1 MGRESEFGPEGAIVG
16 GRADYIPSQK
26 IQENRKCRDLI
37 FLLVFIAFWIGMIVN
52 SSFGF
57 NRGDPRRLVYG
68 LDYKGNLCGNKNSK
82 PDLRELQVRY
92 WQNPNQVYQSGLRKS
107 PINLI
112 EARSICLKGCPTP
125 SDDSLSWVCDYPEGS
140 ITLTLDEWV
149 GRNYNYY
156 EFLSSDQKNSS
167 LQLQGPCY
175 PVLFPTTNVF
185 WSCQFSAHASNVS
198 LQHWK
203 GMGGVDIDQGD
214 IIVKAIHSALNAP
227 SVILKRYVA
236 DVGKSWPVLIVCGGL
251 LPLFLSAIWLLIIRY
266 FVGVMTWATII
277 ILNILTFSVTTFFYI
292 KAGWIGH
299 DAVSTVIGEGAAD
312 SLITTG
318 SERDHLR
325 VVAIIMTIILIIVVL
340 ATFVLVKRVVIAVA
354 VLKVAANAIGAIRA
368 LMVFPILPFII
379 LAVFYI
385 YWVAA
390 ALYLFSAGEIRQ
402 NGCDGN
408 CCAYDLVL
416 SKVQCEGCCGYSIHY
431 TRHIA
436 LAILYHIFG
445 CFWTTQFIIA
455 CSLTVIAGAVASYY
469 WSRGETSEMPF
480 MPVVSSVKRLTRFS
494 LGSMALGSLVVAI
507 IESIRFLLEALRRQ
521 LKVVEATPA
530 VCCIRMIWCC
540 TQCCLGC
547 VEWTIKFIN
556 RNAYIMIAITGKGF
570 CKAAAMATGL
580 IVNNILRIGTVNVI
594 GDVMLF
600 LGKFCVSLACAL
612 FAFLMLDSHQYKSS
626 HHKISSPLFPVLF
639 CWGLGY
645 VVASL
650 FFAVL
655 EMAIDTIILS
665 FCQDVEEHNGTP
677 QYAPPLLMETLR
689 KHGEMERLAAH

>member
-1 MGRESEFGPEGAIVG
+1 MGRESEFGPVGAIVG
-16 GRADYIPSQK
+16 GRAEYIPSQK
-26 IQENRKCRDLI
+26 IEENRKCRDLI
-37 FLLVFIAFWIGMIVN
+37 FLLVFIAFWVGMIVN

-112 EARSICLKGCPTP
+112 EARSICLKRCPTP
-125 SDDSLSWVCDYPEGS
+125 SDDSLTWVCDYPEGS

-149 GRNYNYY
+149 ARNYNYY

-185 WSCQFSAHASNVS
+185 WSCQFAAHASNVS

-203 GMGGVDIDQGD
+203 GMGGVDIDEGD

-227 SVILKRYVA
+227 SAILKRYAA

-251 LPLFLSAIWLLIIRY
+251 LPLFLSAIWLLLIRY
-266 FVGVMTWATII
+266 FVGVMTWGTII

-354 VLKVAANAIGAIRA
+354 VLKVAANAIGEIRA
-368 LMVFPILPFII
+368 LMVFPIFPFII

-408 CCAYDLVL
+408 CCAYDLVS

-431 TRHIA
+431 SRHIA

-507 IESIRFLLEALRRQ
+507 IESVRFLLEALRRQ

-530 VCCIRMIWCC
+530 ACCIRMIWCC

-556 RNAYIMIAITGKGF
+556 RNAYIMIAITGRGF

-580 IVNNILRIGTVNVI
+580 IINNILRIGTVNVI

-600 LGKFCVSLACAL
+600 LGKLCVSLACAL
-612 FAFLMLDSHQYKSS
+612 FAFLMLDTHQYKSS

-650 FFAVL
+650 FFAVV
-655 EMAIDTIILS
+655 EMGIDTIVLS
-665 FCQDVEEHNGTP
+665 FCQDVEEHQGNP
-677 QYAPPLLMETLR
+677 QYAPPLLMETLK
-689 KHGEMERLAAH
+689 KHGEMQRLAAH

>member
-1 MGRESEFGPEGAIVG
+1 MGRESEFGPVGAIVG
-16 GRADYIPSQK
+16 GRAEYIPSQK
-26 IQENRKCRDLI
+26 IEENRKCRDLI
-37 FLLVFIAFWIGMIVN
+37 FLLVFIAFWVGMIVN

-112 EARSICLKGCPTP
+112 EARSICLKRCPTP
-125 SDDSLSWVCDYPEGS
+125 SDDSLTWVCDYPEGS

-149 GRNYNYY
+149 ARNYNYY

-185 WSCQFSAHASNVS
+185 WSCQFAAHASNVS

-203 GMGGVDIDQGD
+203 GMGGVEIDEGD

-227 SVILKRYVA
+227 SAILKRYAA

-251 LPLFLSAIWLLIIRY
+251 LPLFLSAIWLLLIRY
-266 FVGVMTWATII
+266 FVGVMTWGTII

-354 VLKVAANAIGAIRA
+354 VLKVAANAIGEIRA
-368 LMVFPILPFII
+368 LMVFPIFPFII

-408 CCAYDLVL
+408 CCAYDLVS

-431 TRHIA
+431 SRHIA

-494 LGSMALGSLVVAI
+494 LGSMAMGSLVVAI
-507 IESIRFLLEALRRQ
+507 IESVRFLLEALRRQ

-530 VCCIRMIWCC
+530 ACCIRMIWCC

-556 RNAYIMIAITGKGF
+556 RNAYIMIAITGRGF

-580 IVNNILRIGTVNVI
+580 IINNILRIGTVNVI

-600 LGKFCVSLACAL
+600 LGKLCVSLACAL
-612 FAFLMLDSHQYKSS
+612 FAFLMLDTHQYKSS

-650 FFAVL
+650 FFAVV
-655 EMAIDTIILS
+655 EMAIDTIVLS
-665 FCQDVEEHNGTP
+665 FCQDVEEHQGNP
-677 QYAPPLLMETLR
+677 QYAPPLLMETLK
-689 KHGEMERLAAH
+689 KHGEMQRLAAH

>member
-1 MGRESEFGPEGAIVG
+1 MGRESEFGPVGAIVG
-16 GRADYIPSQK
+16 GRAEYIPSQK
-26 IQENRKCRDLI
+26 IEENRKCRDLI
-37 FLLVFIAFWIGMIVN
+37 FLLVFIAFWVGMIVN

-112 EARSICLKGCPTP
+112 EARSICLKRCPTP
-125 SDDSLSWVCDYPEGS
+125 SDDSLTWVCDYPEGS

-149 GRNYNYY
+149 ARNYNYY

-185 WSCQFSAHASNVS
+185 WSCQFAAHASNVS

-203 GMGGVDIDQGD
+203 GMGGVDIDEGD

-227 SVILKRYVA
+227 SAILKRYAA

-251 LPLFLSAIWLLIIRY
+251 LPLFLSAIWLLLIRY
-266 FVGVMTWATII
+266 FVGVMTWGTII

-354 VLKVAANAIGAIRA
+354 VLKVAANAIGEIRA
-368 LMVFPILPFII
+368 LMVFPIFPFII

-408 CCAYDLVL
+408 CCAYDLVS
-416 SKVQCEGCCGYSIHY
+416 SKVQCEGCCGYRIHY
-431 TRHIA
+431 SRHIA

-494 LGSMALGSLVVAI
+494 LGSMAMGSLVVAI
-507 IESIRFLLEALRRQ
+507 IESVRFLLEALRRQ

-530 VCCIRMIWCC
+530 ACCIRMIWCC

-556 RNAYIMIAITGKGF
+556 RNAYIMIAVTGRGF

-580 IVNNILRIGTVNVI
+580 IINNILRIGTVNVI

-600 LGKFCVSLACAL
+600 LGKLCVSLACAL
-612 FAFLMLDSHQYKSS
+612 FAFLMLDTHQYKSS

-650 FFAVL
+650 FFAVV
-655 EMAIDTIILS
+655 EMAIDTIVLS
-665 FCQDVEEHNGTP
+665 FCQDVEEHQGNP
-677 QYAPPLLMETLR
+677 QYAPPLLMETLK
-689 KHGEMERLAAH
+689 KHGEMQRLAAH

>member
-1 MGRESEFGPEGAIVG
+1 MGRESEFGPVGAIVG
-16 GRADYIPSQK
+16 GRAEYIPSQK
-26 IQENRKCRDLI
+26 IEENRKCRDLI
-37 FLLVFIAFWIGMIVN
+37 FLLVFIAFWVGMIVN

-112 EARSICLKGCPTP
+112 EARSICLKRCPTP
-125 SDDSLSWVCDYPEGS
+125 SDDSLTWVCDYPEGS

-149 GRNYNYY
+149 ARNYNYY

-185 WSCQFSAHASNVS
+185 WSCQFAAHASNVS

-203 GMGGVDIDQGD
+203 GMGGVDIDEGD

-227 SVILKRYVA
+227 SAILKRYAA

-251 LPLFLSAIWLLIIRY
+251 LPLFLSAIWLLLIRY
-266 FVGVMTWATII
+266 FVGVMTWGTII

-354 VLKVAANAIGAIRA
+354 VLKVAANAIGEIRA
-368 LMVFPILPFII
+368 LMVFPIFPFII

-408 CCAYDLVL
+408 CCAYDLVS
-416 SKVQCEGCCGYSIHY
+416 SKVHCEGCCGYSIHY
-431 TRHIA
+431 SRHIA

-507 IESIRFLLEALRRQ
+507 IESVRFLLEALRRQ

-530 VCCIRMIWCC
+530 ACCIRMIWCC

-556 RNAYIMIAITGKGF
+556 RNAYIMIAITGRGF

-580 IVNNILRIGTVNVI
+580 IINNILRIGTVNVI

-600 LGKFCVSLACAL
+600 LGKLCVSLACAL
-612 FAFLMLDSHQYKSS
+612 FAFLMLDTHQYKSS

-650 FFAVL
+650 FFAVV
-655 EMAIDTIILS
+655 EMAIDTIVLS
-665 FCQDVEEHNGTP
+665 FCQDVEEHQGNP
-677 QYAPPLLMETLR
+677 QYAPPLLMETLK
-689 KHGEMERLAAH
+689 KHGEMQRLAAH

>member
-1 MGRESEFGPEGAIVG
+1 MGRESEFGPVGAIVG
-16 GRADYIPSQK
+16 GRAEYIPSQK
-26 IQENRKCRDLI
+26 IEENRKCRDLI
-37 FLLVFIAFWIGMIVN
+37 FLLVFIAFWVGMIVN

-112 EARSICLKGCPTP
+112 EARSICLKRCPTP
-125 SDDSLSWVCDYPEGS
+125 SDDSLTWVCDYPEGS

-149 GRNYNYY
+149 ARNYNYY

-185 WSCQFSAHASNVS
+185 WSCQFAAHASNVS

-203 GMGGVDIDQGD
+203 GMGGVDIDEGD

-227 SVILKRYVA
+227 SAILKRYAA

-251 LPLFLSAIWLLIIRY
+251 LPLFLSAIWLLLIRY
-266 FVGVMTWATII
+266 FVGVMTWGTII

-354 VLKVAANAIGAIRA
+354 VLKVAANAIGEIRA
-368 LMVFPILPFII
+368 LMVFPIFPFII

-408 CCAYDLVL
+408 CCAYDLVS

-431 TRHIA
+431 SRHIA

-507 IESIRFLLEALRRQ
+507 IESVRFLLEALRRQ
-521 LKVVEATPA
+521 LKAVEATPA
-530 VCCIRMIWCC
+530 ACCIRMIWCC

-556 RNAYIMIAITGKGF
+556 RNAYIMIAITGRGF

-580 IVNNILRIGTVNVI
+580 IINNILRIGTVNVI

-600 LGKFCVSLACAL
+600 LGKLCVSLACAL
-612 FAFLMLDSHQYKSS
+612 FAFLMLDTHQYKSS

-650 FFAVL
+650 FFAVV
-655 EMAIDTIILS
+655 EMAIDTIVLS
-665 FCQDVEEHNGTP
+665 FCQDVEEHQGNP
-677 QYAPPLLMETLR
+677 QYAPPLLMETLK
-689 KHGEMERLAAH
+689 KHGEMQRLAAH

>member
-1 MGRESEFGPEGAIVG
+1 MGRESEFGPVGAIVG
-16 GRADYIPSQK
+16 GRAEYIPSQK
-26 IQENRKCRDLI
+26 IEENRKCRDLI
-37 FLLVFIAFWIGMIVN
+37 FLLVFIAFWVGMIVN

-112 EARSICLKGCPTP
+112 EARSICLKRCPTP
-125 SDDSLSWVCDYPEGS
+125 SDDSLTWVCDYPEGS

-149 GRNYNYY
+149 ARNYNYY

-185 WSCQFSAHASNVS
+185 WSCQFAAHASNVS

-203 GMGGVDIDQGD
+203 GMGGVDIDEGD

-227 SVILKRYVA
+227 SAILKRYAA

-251 LPLFLSAIWLLIIRY
+251 LPLFLSAIWLLLIRY
-266 FVGVMTWATII
+266 FVGVMTWGTII

-354 VLKVAANAIGAIRA
+354 VLKVAANAIGEIRA
-368 LMVFPILPFII
+368 LMVFPIFPFII

-408 CCAYDLVL
+408 CCAYDLVS

-431 TRHIA
+431 SRHIA

-507 IESIRFLLEALRRQ
+507 IESVRFLLEALRRK

-530 VCCIRMIWCC
+530 ACCIRMIWCC

-556 RNAYIMIAITGKGF
+556 RNAYIMIAITGRGF

-580 IVNNILRIGTVNVI
+580 IINNILRIGTVNVI

-600 LGKFCVSLACAL
+600 LGKLCVSLACAL
-612 FAFLMLDSHQYKSS
+612 FAFLMLDTHQYKSS

-650 FFAVL
+650 FFAVV
-655 EMAIDTIILS
+655 EMGIDTIVLS
-665 FCQDVEEHNGTP
+665 FCQDVEEHQGNP
-677 QYAPPLLMETLR
+677 QYAPPLLMETLK
-689 KHGEMERLAAH
+689 KHGEMQRLAAH

>member
-1 MGRESEFGPEGAIVG
+1 MGRESEFGPMGAIVG
-16 GRADYIPSQK
+16 GRAEYIPSQK
-26 IQENRKCRDLI
+26 IEENRKCRDLI
-37 FLLVFIAFWIGMIVN
+37 FLLVFIAFWVGMIVN

-112 EARSICLKGCPTP
+112 EARSICLKRCPTP
-125 SDDSLSWVCDYPEGS
+125 SDDSLTWVCDYPEGS

-185 WSCQFSAHASNVS
+185 WSCQFAAHASNVS

-203 GMGGVDIDQGD
+203 GMGGVDIDEGD

-227 SVILKRYVA
+227 SAILKRYAA

-251 LPLFLSAIWLLIIRY
+251 LPLFLSAIWLLLIRY
-266 FVGVMTWATII
+266 FVGVMTWGTII

-354 VLKVAANAIGAIRA
+354 VLKVAANAIGEIRA
-368 LMVFPILPFII
+368 LMVFPIFPFII

-390 ALYLFSAGEIRQ
+390 ALYLFSAGEIHQ

-408 CCAYDLVL
+408 CCAYDLVS

-431 TRHIA
+431 SRHIA

-507 IESIRFLLEALRRQ
+507 IESVRFFLEALRRQ

-530 VCCIRMIWCC
+530 ACCIRMIWCC

-556 RNAYIMIAITGKGF
+556 RNAYIMIAITGNGF

-580 IVNNILRIGTVNVI
+580 IINNILRIGTVNVI

-600 LGKFCVSLACAL
+600 LGKLCVSLACAL
-612 FAFLMLDSHQYKSS
+612 FAFLMLDTHQYKSS

-650 FFAVL
+650 FFAVV
-655 EMAIDTIILS
+655 EMAIDTIVLS
-665 FCQDVEEHNGTP
+665 FCQDVEEHQGNP
-677 QYAPPLLMETLR
+677 QYAPPLLMETLK
-689 KHGEMERLAAH
+689 KHGEMQRLAAH

>member
-1 MGRESEFGPEGAIVG
+1 MGRESEFGPVGAIVG
-16 GRADYIPSQK
+16 GRAEYIPSQK
-26 IQENRKCRDLI
+26 IEENRKCRDLI
-37 FLLVFIAFWIGMIVN
+37 FLLVFIAFWVGMIVN

-112 EARSICLKGCPTP
+112 EARSICLKRCPTP
-125 SDDSLSWVCDYPEGS
+125 SDDSLTWVCDYPEGS

-149 GRNYNYY
+149 ARNYNYY

-185 WSCQFSAHASNVS
+185 WSCQFAAHASNVS

-203 GMGGVDIDQGD
+203 GMGGVDIDEGD

-227 SVILKRYVA
+227 SAILKRYAA

-251 LPLFLSAIWLLIIRY
+251 LPLFLSAIWLLLIRY
-266 FVGVMTWATII
+266 FVGVMTWGTII

-354 VLKVAANAIGAIRA
+354 VLKVAANAIGEIRA
-368 LMVFPILPFII
+368 LMVFPIFPFII

-408 CCAYDLVL
+408 CCAYDLVS

-431 TRHIA
+431 SRHIA

-507 IESIRFLLEALRRQ
+507 IESVRFLLEALRRQ

-530 VCCIRMIWCC
+530 ACCIRMIWCC

-556 RNAYIMIAITGKGF
+556 RNAYIMIAITGRGF

-580 IVNNILRIGTVNVI
+580 IINNILRIGTVNVI

-600 LGKFCVSLACAL
+600 LGKLCVSLACAL
-612 FAFLMLDSHQYKSS
+612 FAFLMLDTHQYKSS

-650 FFAVL
+650 FFAVV
-655 EMAIDTIILS
+655 EMAIDTIVLS
-665 FCQDVEEHNGTP
+665 FCQDVEEHQGNP
-677 QYAPPLLMETLR
+677 QYAPPLLMETLK
-689 KHGEMERLAAH
+689 KHGEMQRLAAH

>member
-1 MGRESEFGPEGAIVG
+1 MGRESEFGPMGAIVG
-16 GRADYIPSQK
+16 GRAEYIPSQK
-26 IQENRKCRDLI
+26 IEENRKCRDLI
-37 FLLVFIAFWIGMIVN
+37 FLLVFIAFWVGMIVN

-112 EARSICLKGCPTP
+112 EARSICLKRCPTP
-125 SDDSLSWVCDYPEGS
+125 SDDSLTWVCDYPEGS

-185 WSCQFSAHASNVS
+185 WSCQFAAHASNVS

-203 GMGGVDIDQGD
+203 GMGGVDIDEGD

-227 SVILKRYVA
+227 SAILKRYAA

-251 LPLFLSAIWLLIIRY
+251 LPLFLSAIWLLLIRY
-266 FVGVMTWATII
+266 FVGVMTWGTII

-354 VLKVAANAIGAIRA
+354 VLKVAANAIGEIRA
-368 LMVFPILPFII
+368 LMVFPIFPFII

-390 ALYLFSAGEIRQ
+390 ALYLFSAGEIHQ

-408 CCAYDLVL
+408 CCAYDLVS

-431 TRHIA
+431 SRHIA

-455 CSLTVIAGAVASYY
+455 CSLTVISGAVASYY

-507 IESIRFLLEALRRQ
+507 IESVRFFLEALRRQ

-530 VCCIRMIWCC
+530 ACCIRMIWCC

-556 RNAYIMIAITGKGF
+556 RNAYIMIAITGNGF

-580 IVNNILRIGTVNVI
+580 IINNILRIGTVNVI

-600 LGKFCVSLACAL
+600 LGKLCVSLACAL
-612 FAFLMLDSHQYKSS
+612 FAFLMLDTHQYKSS

-650 FFAVL
+650 FFAVV
-655 EMAIDTIILS
+655 EMAIDTIVLS
-665 FCQDVEEHNGTP
+665 FCQDVEEHQGNP
-677 QYAPPLLMETLR
+677 QYAPPLLMETLK
-689 KHGEMERLAAH
+689 KHGEMQRLAAH

>member
-1 MGRESEFGPEGAIVG
+1 MGRESEFGPVGAIVG
-16 GRADYIPSQK
+16 GRAEYIPSQK
-26 IQENRKCRDLI
+26 IEENRKCRDLI
-37 FLLVFIAFWIGMIVN
+37 FLLVFIAFWVGMIVN

-112 EARSICLKGCPTP
+112 EARSICLKRCPTP
-125 SDDSLSWVCDYPEGS
+125 SDDSLTWVCDYPEGS

-149 GRNYNYY
+149 ARNYNYY

-185 WSCQFSAHASNVS
+185 WSCQFAAHASNVS

-203 GMGGVDIDQGD
+203 GMGGVDIDEGD

-227 SVILKRYVA
+227 SAILKRYAA

-251 LPLFLSAIWLLIIRY
+251 LPLFLSAIWLLLIRY
-266 FVGVMTWATII
+266 FVGVMTWGTII

-354 VLKVAANAIGAIRA
+354 VLKVAANAIGEIRA
-368 LMVFPILPFII
+368 LMVFPIFPFII

-408 CCAYDLVL
+408 CCAYDLVS

-431 TRHIA
+431 SRHIA

-507 IESIRFLLEALRRQ
+507 IESVRFLLEALRRQ

-530 VCCIRMIWCC
+530 ACCIRMIWCC

-547 VEWTIKFIN
+547 VEWTIKFVN
-556 RNAYIMIAITGKGF
+556 RNAYIMIAITGRGF

-580 IVNNILRIGTVNVI
+580 IINNILRIGTVNVI

-600 LGKFCVSLACAL
+600 LGKLCVSLACAL
-612 FAFLMLDSHQYKSS
+612 FAFLMLDTHQYKSS

-650 FFAVL
+650 FFAVV
-655 EMAIDTIILS
+655 EMAIDTIVLS
-665 FCQDVEEHNGTP
+665 FCQDVEEHQGNP
-677 QYAPPLLMETLR
+677 QYAPPLLMETLK
-689 KHGEMERLAAH
+689 KHGEMQRLAAH

>member
-1 MGRESEFGPEGAIVG
+1 MGRESEFGPVGAIVG
-16 GRADYIPSQK
+16 GRAEYIPSQK
-26 IQENRKCRDLI
+26 IEENRKCRDLI
-37 FLLVFIAFWIGMIVN
+37 FLLVFIAFWVGMIVN

-112 EARSICLKGCPTP
+112 EARSICLKRCPTP
-125 SDDSLSWVCDYPEGS
+125 SDDSLTWVCDYPEGS

-149 GRNYNYY
+149 ARNYNYY

-185 WSCQFSAHASNVS
+185 WSCQFAAHASNVS

-203 GMGGVDIDQGD
+203 GMGGVDIDEGD

-227 SVILKRYVA
+227 SAILKRYAA

-251 LPLFLSAIWLLIIRY
+251 LPLFLSAIWLLLIRY
-266 FVGVMTWATII
+266 FVGVMTWGTII

-354 VLKVAANAIGAIRA
+354 VLKVAANAIGEIRA
-368 LMVFPILPFII
+368 LMVFPIFPFII

-408 CCAYDLVL
+408 CCAYDLVS

-431 TRHIA
+431 SRHIA

-494 LGSMALGSLVVAI
+494 LGSMAMGSLVVAI
-507 IESIRFLLEALRRQ
+507 IESVRFLLEALRRQ

-530 VCCIRMIWCC
+530 ACCIRMIWCC

-556 RNAYIMIAITGKGF
+556 RNAYIMIAVTGRGF

-580 IVNNILRIGTVNVI
+580 IINNILRIGTVNVI

-600 LGKFCVSLACAL
+600 LGKLCVSLACAL
-612 FAFLMLDSHQYKSS
+612 FAFLMLDTHQYKSS

-650 FFAVL
+650 FFAVV
-655 EMAIDTIILS
+655 EMAIDTIVLS
-665 FCQDVEEHNGTP
+665 FCQDVEEHQGNP
-677 QYAPPLLMETLR
+677 QYAPPLLMETLK
-689 KHGEMERLAAH
+689 KHGEMQRLAAH

>member
-1 MGRESEFGPEGAIVG
+1 MGRESEFGPVGAIVG
-16 GRADYIPSQK
+16 GRAEYIPSQK
-26 IQENRKCRDLI
+26 IEENRKCRDLI
-37 FLLVFIAFWIGMIVN
+37 FLLVFIAFWVGMIVN

-112 EARSICLKGCPTP
+112 EARSICLKRCPTP
-125 SDDSLSWVCDYPEGS
+125 SDDSLTWVCDYPEGS

-149 GRNYNYY
+149 ARNYNYY

-185 WSCQFSAHASNVS
+185 WSCQFAAHASNVS

-203 GMGGVDIDQGD
+203 GMGGVEIDEGD

-227 SVILKRYVA
+227 SAILKRYAA

-251 LPLFLSAIWLLIIRY
+251 LPLFLSAIWLLLIRY
-266 FVGVMTWATII
+266 FVGVMTWGTII

-354 VLKVAANAIGAIRA
+354 VLKVAANAIGEIRA
-368 LMVFPILPFII
+368 LMVFPIFPFII

-408 CCAYDLVL
+408 CCAYDLVS

-431 TRHIA
+431 SRHIA

-494 LGSMALGSLVVAI
+494 LGSMAMGSLVVAI
-507 IESIRFLLEALRRQ
+507 IESVRFLLEALRRQ

-530 VCCIRMIWCC
+530 ACCIRMIWCC

-556 RNAYIMIAITGKGF
+556 RNAYIMIAVTGRGF

-580 IVNNILRIGTVNVI
+580 IINNILRIGTVNVI

-600 LGKFCVSLACAL
+600 LGKLCVSLACAL
-612 FAFLMLDSHQYKSS
+612 FAFLMLDTHQYKSS

-650 FFAVL
+650 FFAVV
-655 EMAIDTIILS
+655 EMAIDTIVLS
-665 FCQDVEEHNGTP
+665 FCQDVEEHQGNP
-677 QYAPPLLMETLR
+677 QYAPPLLMETLK
-689 KHGEMERLAAH
+689 KHGEMQRLAAH

>member
-1 MGRESEFGPEGAIVG
+1 MGRESEFGPMGAIVG
-16 GRADYIPSQK
+16 GGAEYIPSQK
-26 IQENRKCRDLI
+26 IEENRKCRDLA
-37 FLLVFIAFWIGMIVN
+37 FLLVFIAFWVGMIVN

-82 PDLRELQVRY
+82 PDLRELQMRY

-125 SDDSLSWVCDYPEGS
+125 SDDSLTWVCDYPEGS
-140 ITLTLDEWV
+140 ITLTFDEWV
-149 GRNYNYY
+149 GKNYNYF

-175 PVLFPTTNVF
+175 PVLFPTTNVL
-185 WSCQFSAHASNVS
+185 WSCQFAAHASNVS

-203 GMGGVDIDQGD
+203 DMGGVEIDQGD
-214 IIVKAIHSALNAP
+214 IIVKAIHAALNAP
-227 SVILKRYVA
+227 SAILKRYAA

-251 LPLFLSAIWLLIIRY
+251 LPLFLSAIWLLVIRY

-277 ILNILTFSVTTFFYI
+277 FLNILTFFVTTFFYI

-312 SLITTG
+312 TLIATG

-325 VVAIIMTIILIIVVL
+325 VVAIIMTIVLIIVVL
-340 ATFVLVKRVVIAVA
+340 ATFVLVKRVVVAVA
-354 VLKVAANAIGAIRA
+354 VLKVAANAIGAIQS

-402 NGCDGN
+402 NGCHRN
-408 CCAYDLVL
+408 CCAYDLVS
-416 SKVQCEGCCGYSIHY
+416 SKVNCEGCCGYSIHY

-494 LGSMALGSLVVAI
+494 LGSVALGSLVVAI

-521 LKVVEATPA
+521 LKLVEATPA
-530 VCCIRMIWCC
+530 ACCIRMIWCC

-547 VEWTIKFIN
+547 VEWTINFIN

-570 CKAAAMATGL
+570 CKAAGMATGL

-600 LGKFCVSLACAL
+600 LGKLCVSLACAL
-612 FAFLMLDSHQYKSS
+612 FAFLMLDTHQYKSS

-650 FFAVL
+650 FFAVV

-665 FCQDVEEHNGTP
+665 FCQDVEEHQGTP
-677 QYAPPLLMETLR
+677 QYAPPLLMETLK
-689 KHGEMERLAAH
+689 KHGEMQRLAAH

>member
-1 MGRESEFGPEGAIVG
+1 MGRESEFGPVGAIVG
-16 GRADYIPSQK
+16 GRAEYIPSQK
-26 IQENRKCRDLI
+26 IEENRKCRDLI
-37 FLLVFIAFWIGMIVN
+37 FLLVFIAFWVGMIVN

-112 EARSICLKGCPTP
+112 EARSICLKRCPTP
-125 SDDSLSWVCDYPEGS
+125 SDDSLTWVCDYPEGS

-149 GRNYNYY
+149 ARNYNYY

-185 WSCQFSAHASNVS
+185 WSCQFAAHASNVS

-203 GMGGVDIDQGD
+203 GMGGVDIDEGD

-227 SVILKRYVA
+227 SAILKRYAA

-251 LPLFLSAIWLLIIRY
+251 LPLFLSAIWLLLIRY
-266 FVGVMTWATII
+266 FVGVMTWGTII

-354 VLKVAANAIGAIRA
+354 VLKVAANAIGEIRA
-368 LMVFPILPFII
+368 LMVFPIFPFII

-408 CCAYDLVL
+408 CCAYDLVS

-431 TRHIA
+431 SRHIA

-507 IESIRFLLEALRRQ
+507 IESVRFLLEALRRQ

-530 VCCIRMIWCC
+530 ACCIRMIWCC

-580 IVNNILRIGTVNVI
+580 IINNILRIGTVNVI

-600 LGKFCVSLACAL
+600 LGKLCVSLACAL
-612 FAFLMLDSHQYKSS
+612 FAFLMLDTHQYKSS

-650 FFAVL
+650 FFAVV
-655 EMAIDTIILS
+655 EMAIDTIVLS
-665 FCQDVEEHNGTP
+665 FCQDVEEHQGNP
-677 QYAPPLLMETLR
+677 QYAPPLLMETLK
-689 KHGEMERLAAH
+689 KHGEMQRLAAH

>member
-1 MGRESEFGPEGAIVG
+1 MGRESEFGPVGAIVG
-16 GRADYIPSQK
+16 GRAEYIPSQK
-26 IQENRKCRDLI
+26 IEENRKCRDLI
-37 FLLVFIAFWIGMIVN
+37 FLLVFIAFWVGMIVN

-112 EARSICLKGCPTP
+112 EARSICLKRCPTP
-125 SDDSLSWVCDYPEGS
+125 SDDSLTWVCDYPEGS

-149 GRNYNYY
+149 ARNYNYY

-185 WSCQFSAHASNVS
+185 WSCQFAAHASNVS

-203 GMGGVDIDQGD
+203 GMGGVDIDEGD

-227 SVILKRYVA
+227 SAILKRYAA

-251 LPLFLSAIWLLIIRY
+251 LPLFLSAIWLLLIRY
-266 FVGVMTWATII
+266 FVGVMTWGTII

-354 VLKVAANAIGAIRA
+354 VLKVAANAIGEIRA
-368 LMVFPILPFII
+368 LMVFPIFPFII

-408 CCAYDLVL
+408 CCAYDLVS

-431 TRHIA
+431 SRHIA

-494 LGSMALGSLVVAI
+494 LGSMAMGSLVVAI
-507 IESIRFLLEALRRQ
+507 IESVRFLLEALRRQ

-530 VCCIRMIWCC
+530 ACCIRMIWCC

-556 RNAYIMIAITGKGF
+556 RNAYIMIAVTGRGF

-580 IVNNILRIGTVNVI
+580 IINNILRIGTVNVI

-600 LGKFCVSLACAL
+600 LGKLCVSLACAL
-612 FAFLMLDSHQYKSS
+612 FAFLMLDTHQYKSS

-650 FFAVL
+650 FFAVV
-655 EMAIDTIILS
+655 EMAIDTIVLS
-665 FCQDVEEHNGTP
+665 FCQDVEEHQGNP
-677 QYAPPLLMETLR
+677 QYAPPLLMETLN
-689 KHGEMERLAAH
+689 KHGEMQRLAAH

>member
-1 MGRESEFGPEGAIVG
+1 MGRESEFGPMGAIVG
-16 GRADYIPSQK
+16 GRAEYIPSQK
-26 IQENRKCRDLI
+26 IEENRKCRDLI
-37 FLLVFIAFWIGMIVN
+37 FLLVFIAFWVGMIVN

-112 EARSICLKGCPTP
+112 EARSICLKRCPTP
-125 SDDSLSWVCDYPEGS
+125 SDDSLTWVCDYPEGS
-140 ITLTLDEWV
+140 ITLTLDEWL

-185 WSCQFSAHASNVS
+185 WSCQFAAHASNVS

-203 GMGGVDIDQGD
+203 GMGGVDIDEGD

-227 SVILKRYVA
+227 SAILKRYAA

-251 LPLFLSAIWLLIIRY
+251 LPLFLSAIWLLLIRY
-266 FVGVMTWATII
+266 FVGVMTWGTII

-354 VLKVAANAIGAIRA
+354 VLKVAANAIGEIRA
-368 LMVFPILPFII
+368 LMVFPIFPFII

-390 ALYLFSAGEIRQ
+390 ALYLFSAGEIHQ

-408 CCAYDLVL
+408 CCAYDLVS

-431 TRHIA
+431 SRHIA

-507 IESIRFLLEALRRQ
+507 IESVRFFLEALRRQ

-530 VCCIRMIWCC
+530 ACCIRMIWCC

-556 RNAYIMIAITGKGF
+556 RNAYIMIAITGNGF

-580 IVNNILRIGTVNVI
+580 IINNILRIGTVNVI

-600 LGKFCVSLACAL
+600 LGKLCVSLACAL
-612 FAFLMLDSHQYKSS
+612 FAFLMLDTHQYKSS

-650 FFAVL
+650 FFAVV
-655 EMAIDTIILS
+655 EMAIDTIVLS
-665 FCQDVEEHNGTP
+665 FCQDVEEHQGNP
-677 QYAPPLLMETLR
+677 QYAPPLLMETLK
-689 KHGEMERLAAH
+689 KHGEMQRLAAH

>member
-1 MGRESEFGPEGAIVG
+1 MGRESEFGPVGAIVG
-16 GRADYIPSQK
+16 GRAEYIPSQK
-26 IQENRKCRDLI
+26 IEENRKCRDLI
-37 FLLVFIAFWIGMIVN
+37 FLLVFIAFWVGMIVN

-82 PDLRELQVRY
+82 PDLRKLQVRY

-112 EARSICLKGCPTP
+112 EARSICLKRCPTP
-125 SDDSLSWVCDYPEGS
+125 SDDSLTWVCDYPEGS

-149 GRNYNYY
+149 ARNYNYY

-185 WSCQFSAHASNVS
+185 WSCQFAAHASNVS

-203 GMGGVDIDQGD
+203 GMGGVDIDEGD

-227 SVILKRYVA
+227 SAILKRYAA

-251 LPLFLSAIWLLIIRY
+251 LPLFLSAIWLLLIRY
-266 FVGVMTWATII
+266 FVGVMTWGTII

-354 VLKVAANAIGAIRA
+354 VLKVAANAIGEIRA
-368 LMVFPILPFII
+368 LMVFPIFPFII

-408 CCAYDLVL
+408 CCAYDLVS

-431 TRHIA
+431 SRHIA

-494 LGSMALGSLVVAI
+494 LGSMAMGSLVVAI
-507 IESIRFLLEALRRQ
+507 IESVRFLLEALRRQ

-530 VCCIRMIWCC
+530 ACCIRMIWCC

-556 RNAYIMIAITGKGF
+556 RNAYIMIAVTGRGF

-580 IVNNILRIGTVNVI
+580 IINNILRIGTVNVI

-600 LGKFCVSLACAL
+600 LGKLCVSLACAL
-612 FAFLMLDSHQYKSS
+612 FAFLMLDTHQYKSS

-650 FFAVL
+650 FFAVV
-655 EMAIDTIILS
+655 EMAIDTIVLS
-665 FCQDVEEHNGTP
+665 FCQDVEEHQGNP
-677 QYAPPLLMETLR
+677 QYAPPLLMETLN
-689 KHGEMERLAAH
+689 KHGEMQRLAAH

>member
-1 MGRESEFGPEGAIVG
+1 MGRESEFGPVGAIVG
-16 GRADYIPSQK
+16 GRAEYIPSQK
-26 IQENRKCRDLI
+26 IEENRKCRDLI
-37 FLLVFIAFWIGMIVN
+37 FLLVFIAFWVGMIVN

-112 EARSICLKGCPTP
+112 EARSICLKRCPTP
-125 SDDSLSWVCDYPEGS
+125 SDDSLTWVCDYPEGS

-149 GRNYNYY
+149 ARNYNYY

-185 WSCQFSAHASNVS
+185 WSCQFAAHASNVS

-203 GMGGVDIDQGD
+203 GMGGVDIDEGD

-227 SVILKRYVA
+227 SAILKRYAA

-251 LPLFLSAIWLLIIRY
+251 LPLFLSAIWLLLIRY
-266 FVGVMTWATII
+266 FVGVMTWGTII

-354 VLKVAANAIGAIRA
+354 VLKVAANAIGEIRA
-368 LMVFPILPFII
+368 LMVFPIFPFII

-408 CCAYDLVL
+408 CCAYDLVS

-431 TRHIA
+431 SRHIA

-494 LGSMALGSLVVAI
+494 LGSMAMGSLVVAI
-507 IESIRFLLEALRRQ
+507 IESVRFLLEALRRQ

-530 VCCIRMIWCC
+530 ACCIRMIWCC

-556 RNAYIMIAITGKGF
+556 RNAYIMIAITGRGF

-580 IVNNILRIGTVNVI
+580 IINNILRIGTVNVI

-600 LGKFCVSLACAL
+600 LGKLCVSLACAL
-612 FAFLMLDSHQYKSS
+612 FAFLMLDTHQYKSS

-650 FFAVL
+650 FFAVV
-655 EMAIDTIILS
+655 EMAIDTIVLS
-665 FCQDVEEHNGTP
+665 FCQDVEEHQGNP
-677 QYAPPLLMETLR
+677 QYAPPLLMETLK
-689 KHGEMERLAAH
+689 KHGEMQRLAAH

>member
-1 MGRESEFGPEGAIVG
+1 MGRESEFGPVGAIVG
-16 GRADYIPSQK
+16 GRAEYIPSQK
-26 IQENRKCRDLI
+26 IEENRKCRDLI
-37 FLLVFIAFWIGMIVN
+37 FLLVFIAFWVGMIVN

-112 EARSICLKGCPTP
+112 EARSICLKRCPTP
-125 SDDSLSWVCDYPEGS
+125 SDDSLTWVCDYPEGS

-149 GRNYNYY
+149 ARNYNYY

-185 WSCQFSAHASNVS
+185 WSCQFAAHASNVS

-203 GMGGVDIDQGD
+203 GMGGVDIDEGD

-227 SVILKRYVA
+227 SAILKRYAA

-251 LPLFLSAIWLLIIRY
+251 LPLFLSAIWLLLIRY
-266 FVGVMTWATII
+266 FVGVMTWGTII

-354 VLKVAANAIGAIRA
+354 VLKVAANAIGEIRA
-368 LMVFPILPFII
+368 LMVFPIFPFII

-408 CCAYDLVL
+408 CCAYDLVS

-431 TRHIA
+431 SRHIA

-494 LGSMALGSLVVAI
+494 LGSMAMGSLVVAI
-507 IESIRFLLEALRRQ
+507 IESVRFLLEALRRQ

-530 VCCIRMIWCC
+530 ACCIRMIWCC

-547 VEWTIKFIN
+547 VEWTIKSIN
-556 RNAYIMIAITGKGF
+556 RNAYIMIAVTGRGF

-580 IVNNILRIGTVNVI
+580 IINNILRIGTVNVI

-600 LGKFCVSLACAL
+600 LGKLCVSLACAL
-612 FAFLMLDSHQYKSS
+612 FAFLMLDTHQYKSS

-650 FFAVL
+650 FFAVV
-655 EMAIDTIILS
+655 EMAIDTIVLS
-665 FCQDVEEHNGTP
+665 FCQDVEEHQGNP
-677 QYAPPLLMETLR
+677 QYAPPLLMETLN
-689 KHGEMERLAAH
+689 KHGEMQRLAAH

>member
-1 MGRESEFGPEGAIVG
+1 MGRESEFGPMGAIVG
-16 GRADYIPSQK
+16 GRAEYIPSQK
-26 IQENRKCRDLI
+26 IEENRKCRDLI
-37 FLLVFIAFWIGMIVN
+37 FLLVFIAFWVGMIVN

-112 EARSICLKGCPTP
+112 EARSICLKRCPTP
-125 SDDSLSWVCDYPEGS
+125 SDDSLTWVCDYPEGS
-140 ITLTLDEWV
+140 ITLILDEWV

-185 WSCQFSAHASNVS
+185 WSCQFAAHASNVS

-203 GMGGVDIDQGD
+203 GMGGVDIDEGD

-227 SVILKRYVA
+227 SAILKRYAA

-251 LPLFLSAIWLLIIRY
+251 LPLFLSAIWLLLIRY
-266 FVGVMTWATII
+266 FVGVMTWGTII

-354 VLKVAANAIGAIRA
+354 VLKVAANAIGEIRA
-368 LMVFPILPFII
+368 LMVFPIFPFII

-390 ALYLFSAGEIRQ
+390 ALYLFSAGEIHQ

-408 CCAYDLVL
+408 CCAYDLVS

-431 TRHIA
+431 SRHIA

-507 IESIRFLLEALRRQ
+507 IESVRFFLEALRRQ

-530 VCCIRMIWCC
+530 ACCIRMIWCC

-556 RNAYIMIAITGKGF
+556 RNAYIMIAITGNGF

-580 IVNNILRIGTVNVI
+580 IINNILRIGTVNVI

-600 LGKFCVSLACAL
+600 LGKLCVSLACAL
-612 FAFLMLDSHQYKSS
+612 FAFLMLDTHQYKSS

-650 FFAVL
+650 FFAVV
-655 EMAIDTIILS
+655 EMAIDTIVLS
-665 FCQDVEEHNGTP
+665 FCQDVEEHQGNP
-677 QYAPPLLMETLR
+677 QYAPPLLMETLK
-689 KHGEMERLAAH
+689 KHGEMQRLAAH

>member
-1 MGRESEFGPEGAIVG
+1 MGRESEFGPVGAIVG
-16 GRADYIPSQK
+16 GRAEYIPSQK
-26 IQENRKCRDLI
+26 IEENRKCRDLI
-37 FLLVFIAFWIGMIVN
+37 FLLVFIAFWVGMIVN

-112 EARSICLKGCPTP
+112 EARSICLKICPTP
-125 SDDSLSWVCDYPEGS
+125 SDDSLTWVCDYPEGS

-149 GRNYNYY
+149 ARNYNYY

-185 WSCQFSAHASNVS
+185 WSCQFAAHASNVS

-203 GMGGVDIDQGD
+203 GMGGVDIDEGD

-227 SVILKRYVA
+227 SAILKRYAA

-251 LPLFLSAIWLLIIRY
+251 LPLFLSAIWLLLIRY
-266 FVGVMTWATII
+266 FVGVMTWGTII

-354 VLKVAANAIGAIRA
+354 VLKVAANAIGEIRA
-368 LMVFPILPFII
+368 LMVFPIFPFII

-408 CCAYDLVL
+408 CCAYDLVS

-431 TRHIA
+431 SRHIA

-507 IESIRFLLEALRRQ
+507 IESVRFLLEALRRQ

-530 VCCIRMIWCC
+530 ACCIRMIWCC

-556 RNAYIMIAITGKGF
+556 RNAYIMIAITGRGF

-580 IVNNILRIGTVNVI
+580 IINNILRIGTVNVI

-600 LGKFCVSLACAL
+600 LGKLCVSLACAL
-612 FAFLMLDSHQYKSS
+612 FAFLMLDTHQYKSS

-650 FFAVL
+650 FFAVV
-655 EMAIDTIILS
+655 EMAIDTIVLS
-665 FCQDVEEHNGTP
+665 FCQDVEEHQGNP
-677 QYAPPLLMETLR
+677 QYAPPLLMETLK
-689 KHGEMERLAAH
+689 KHGEMQRLAAH

>member
-1 MGRESEFGPEGAIVG
+1 MGRESEFGPVGAIVG
-16 GRADYIPSQK
+16 GRAEYIPSQK
-26 IQENRKCRDLI
+26 IEENRKCRDLI
-37 FLLVFIAFWIGMIVN
+37 FLLVFIAFWVGMIVN

-112 EARSICLKGCPTP
+112 EARSICLKRCPTP
-125 SDDSLSWVCDYPEGS
+125 SDDSLTWVCDYPEGS

-149 GRNYNYY
+149 ARNYNYY

-185 WSCQFSAHASNVS
+185 WSCQFAAHASNVS

-203 GMGGVDIDQGD
+203 GMGGVDIDEGD

-227 SVILKRYVA
+227 SAILKRYAA

-251 LPLFLSAIWLLIIRY
+251 LPLFLSAIWLLLIRY
-266 FVGVMTWATII
+266 FVGVMTWGTII

-354 VLKVAANAIGAIRA
+354 VLKVAANAIGEIRA
-368 LMVFPILPFII
+368 LMVFPIFPFII

-408 CCAYDLVL
+408 CCAYDLVS

-431 TRHIA
+431 SRHIA

-507 IESIRFLLEALRRQ
+507 IESVRFLLEALRRQ

-530 VCCIRMIWCC
+530 ACCIRMIWCC

-556 RNAYIMIAITGKGF
+556 RNAYIMIAVTGRGF

-580 IVNNILRIGTVNVI
+580 IINNILRIGTVNVI

-600 LGKFCVSLACAL
+600 LGKLCVSLACAL
-612 FAFLMLDSHQYKSS
+612 FAFLMLDTHQYKSS

-650 FFAVL
+650 FFAVV
-655 EMAIDTIILS
+655 EMAIDTIVLS
-665 FCQDVEEHNGTP
+665 FCQDVEEHQGNP
-677 QYAPPLLMETLR
+677 QYAPPLLMETLK
-689 KHGEMERLAAH
+689 KHGEMQRLAAH

>member
-1 MGRESEFGPEGAIVG
+1 MGRESEFGPMGAIVG
-16 GRADYIPSQK
+16 GRAEYIPSQK
-26 IQENRKCRDLI
+26 IEENRKCRDLI
-37 FLLVFIAFWIGMIVN
+37 FLLVFIAFWVGMIVN

-112 EARSICLKGCPTP
+112 EARSICLKRCPTP
-125 SDDSLSWVCDYPEGS
+125 SDDSLTWVCDYPEGS

-156 EFLSSDQKNSS
+156 EFLSTDQKNSS

-185 WSCQFSAHASNVS
+185 WSCQFAAHASNVS

-203 GMGGVDIDQGD
+203 DMGGVDIDEGD

-227 SVILKRYVA
+227 SAILKRYAA

-251 LPLFLSAIWLLIIRY
+251 LPLFLSAIWLLLIRY
-266 FVGVMTWATII
+266 FVGVMTWGTII
-277 ILNILTFSVTTFFYI
+277 ILNILTFTVTTFFYI

-354 VLKVAANAIGAIRA
+354 VLKVAANAIGEIRA
-368 LMVFPILPFII
+368 LMVFPIFPFII

-408 CCAYDLVL
+408 CCAYDLVS

-431 TRHIA
+431 SRHIA

-507 IESIRFLLEALRRQ
+507 IESVRFLLEALRRQ

-530 VCCIRMIWCC
+530 ACCIRMIWCC

-580 IVNNILRIGTVNVI
+580 IINNILRIGTVNVI

-600 LGKFCVSLACAL
+600 LGKLCVSLACAL
-612 FAFLMLDSHQYKSS
+612 FAFLMLDTHQYKSS

-650 FFAVL
+650 FFAVV
-655 EMAIDTIILS
+655 EMAIDTIVLS
-665 FCQDVEEHNGTP
+665 FCQDVEEHQGNP
-677 QYAPPLLMETLR
+677 QYAPPLLMETLK
-689 KHGEMERLAAH
+689 KHGEMQRLAAH